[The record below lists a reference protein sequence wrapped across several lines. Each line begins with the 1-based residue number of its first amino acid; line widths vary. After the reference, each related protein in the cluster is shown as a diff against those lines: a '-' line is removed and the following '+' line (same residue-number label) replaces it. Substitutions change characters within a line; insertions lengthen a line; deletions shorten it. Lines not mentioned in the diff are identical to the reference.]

1 MGYPIAVSP
10 ETESST
16 DRNQV
21 PPRRGLLFNIQR
33 FSIHDGPGIRTTVFF
48 KGCPLRCRWCSN
60 PESWHDY
67 PEIATYDAK
76 CTRCGRCQ
84 QVCPV
89 EAIAVSD
96 KERKINRTACNL
108 CLKCA
113 EVCPTGAIAVTGQ
126 WMTLEEVMKE
136 VESDGLFYVNS
147 GGGVTLSGG
156 EPLMQW
162 EFALDLLK
170 QCKASAF
177 HTALDTCGYAPWE
190 VLDRVLDYTDLV
202 LYDIKHMDPGRHGEG
217 TGQSNGLILDNARRT
232 AAKRRTWL
240 RVPLI
245 PGYNDSVENL
255 EAVARLGLEIG
266 AEKVS
271 LLPYHIWG
279 KAKYERLGRK
289 YPMEDLPLP
298 PDSLARECQQVIE
311 GLGMKATVGR

>member
-1 MGYPIAVSP
+1 MEIEPPSAQNKVSP
-10 ETESST
+10 
-16 DRNQV
+16 V
-21 PPRRGLLFNIQR
+21 RGLIFHIQR

-67 PEIATYDAK
+67 PEILTYDMK

-89 EAIAVSD
+89 DAIVVD
-96 KERKINRTACNL
+96 EKERELDRSACNL

-113 EVCPTGAIAVTGQ
+113 DVCPTGAIVVAGQ

-136 VESDGLFYVNS
+136 VDADGLFYRNS

-170 QCKASAF
+170 DCKTKAF
-177 HTALDTCGYAPWE
+177 HTALDTSGYAPWE

-202 LYDIKHMDPGRHGEG
+202 LYDIKHIDAEQHRKG
-217 TGQSNGLILDNARRT
+217 TGKSNKLILDNARRT
-232 AAKRRTWL
+232 ASRRRTWL

-245 PGYNDSVENL
+245 PGYNDSAENL
-255 EAVARLGLEIG
+255 EAIARFGLEIG

-279 KAKYERLGRK
+279 KSKYARLGWR
-289 YPMEDLPLP
+289 YPMEEVPLP
-298 PDSLARECQQVIE
+298 PDELVKECQKVIE
-311 GLGMKATVGR
+311 DLGLKATVGR